1 MTAAVSG
8 AAAVIRPP
16 HGGRSLQVS
25 PSVAR
30 QDWLS
35 SGASP
40 RHHAMAEPRV
50 CIETQHCS
58 LTCSN
63 ELIASFP
70 QRKSL
75 PLRPEGKPTGTDE
88 SGEVGREG
96 AALQHVWPV
105 RSRGA
110 LVAHAW
116 LFSVSLKKFDAL
128 TNLATR
134 SVL

>member
-70 QRKSL
+70 QCKSL
-75 PLRPEGKPTGTDE
+75 PLSTT
-88 SGEVGREG
+88 
-96 AALQHVWPV
+96 
-105 RSRGA
+105 
-110 LVAHAW
+110 
-116 LFSVSLKKFDAL
+116 
-128 TNLATR
+128 TR
-134 SVL
+134 FRNVV